1 MVAPDSTVRTD
12 GHHIGRSIK
21 EIIRLTLEEGLSW
34 QNACDRLGH
43 KRARVARALS
53 KPHVRQY
60 AREKRR
66 ELIEDLSARVPLR
79 LSQLMYGDN
88 EASSVRACLALES
101 LRNDAVAAATTQIRT
116 GGIIIQLVAE
126 EPRALPHAAPQI
138 ELKPIED
145 EERIGARGD

>member
-1 MVAPDSTVRTD
+1 MVAPDPATRSD
-12 GHHIGRSIK
+12 GHHIGKAIK
-21 EIIRLTLEEGLSW
+21 EVIRLTLEEGLSW
-34 QNACDRLGH
+34 QTACDRLGQ

-79 LSQLMYGDN
+79 LSQLMNSDN

-101 LRNDAVAAATTQIRT
+101 MRNEALAEPGSRHIVS
-116 GGIIIQLVAE
+116 GGFVLVIGNSAQ
-126 EPRALPHAAPQI
+126 RSLPQAAPQI
-138 ELKPIED
+138 DLQPVD
-145 EERIGARGD
+145 EGDRIGARD